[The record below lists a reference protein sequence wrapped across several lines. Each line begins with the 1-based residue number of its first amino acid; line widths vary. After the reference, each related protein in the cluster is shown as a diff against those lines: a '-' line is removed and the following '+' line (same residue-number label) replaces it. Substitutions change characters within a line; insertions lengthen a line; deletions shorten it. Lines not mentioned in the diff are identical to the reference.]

1 MNPQYQDQRLFSCG
15 CHDVNGRITMVR
27 MPVVAGQFYEGTED
41 LLQDRL
47 RNCFLGSLGPGKLP
61 EGEPGSS
68 RSLKAV
74 IAPHAGYMYSGMP
87 AAHTYL
93 RIFEDGI
100 PDHIVLL
107 GPNHTG
113 IGARLAVCNDDWQ
126 TPLGVAQY
134 DSLLGAAIVEDDEYA
149 TNDCIAHSREHSLEV
164 QVPFLQYTLGAGVS
178 FVPICVSDQSYA
190 VCESVGLTLAK
201 LAEEMDILVIA
212 SSDFTHF
219 ESAESAQKKDNQALE
234 YLEFLDP
241 EGFLSFVQSHRVS
254 ICGAGPIAAAM
265 IFAKERGA
273 TKFTVLK
280 HTTSGD
286 ITKDN
291 SSVVA
296 YVSATIS

>member
-1 MNPQYQDQRLFSCG
+1 
-15 CHDVNGRITMVR
+15 
-27 MPVVAGQFYEGTED
+27 MPVVAGRFYEGKED
-41 LLQDRL
+41 LLQERL
-47 RNCFLGSLGPGKLP
+47 KNCFLGSLGPGKLP
-61 EGEPGSS
+61 EGDPGTS

-87 AAHTYL
+87 AAHSYL
-93 RIFEDGI
+93 KIYEDGI
-100 PDHIVLL
+100 PDHIVML

-113 IGARLAVCNDDWQ
+113 LGARLAVCNDDWE

-134 DSLLGAAIVEDDEYA
+134 DSMLGAAIVEEDPYA
-149 TNDCIAHSREHSLEV
+149 SNDCIAHSNEHSLEV
-164 QVPFLQYTLGAGVS
+164 QVPFLQYTLGPGVS

-190 VCESVGLTLAK
+190 VCESIGKTLAK
-201 LAEEMDILVIA
+201 LAEDMDILVIA

-219 ESAESAQKKDNQALE
+219 ESAASAQKKDNQAME

-241 EGFLSFVQSHRVS
+241 EGFLTFVQSHRIS

-273 TKFTVLK
+273 TQFTLLK
-280 HTTSGD
+280 YATSGN
-286 ITKDN
+286 ITNDN

-296 YVSATIS
+296 YVAATIM